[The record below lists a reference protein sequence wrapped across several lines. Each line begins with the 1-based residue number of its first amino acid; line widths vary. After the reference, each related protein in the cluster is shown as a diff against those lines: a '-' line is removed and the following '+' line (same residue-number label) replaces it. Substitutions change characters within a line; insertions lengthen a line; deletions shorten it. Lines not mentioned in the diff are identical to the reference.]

1 MIELRFSDRSSPL
14 RASWRCKNALAEA
27 NPIRSLRTTF
37 NTFRMGLFS
46 FLRKN
51 KQEASPG
58 DSGFYSRAE
67 EDAGT
72 ARSSGTRRRRKQG
85 KAAESDDPVL
95 PEKKRARRRLVGA
108 VALVLAA
115 VIGLPM
121 LLDSEPKPVADDIAI
136 QIPSKDKPVPP
147 ASVPAPPAASR
158 VNASA
163 ALDKKEEMVE
173 IPPPVAAA
181 PAQTEAAAAPKENKP
196 ANTKPAEVSKSVA
209 SVKAAVA
216 NPAKG
221 DSKNEA
227 KPETPSKPQVSK
239 PAEKTDDARAVALL
253 EGKSDAKPTTDK
265 NSEKIV
271 IQVGAFATKEK
282 IDEVRNKL
290 KKAGIQTFTQ
300 KVATGSG
307 ERTRV
312 RVGPL
317 ASKEEADKVRAKL
330 AKLGFDAKTVTGEY

>member
-1 MIELRFSDRSSPL
+1 
-14 RASWRCKNALAEA
+14 
-27 NPIRSLRTTF
+27 
-37 NTFRMGLFS
+37 MGLFS

-51 KQEASPG
+51 KQAASPG

-67 EDAGT
+67 EDAGV
-72 ARSSGTRRRRKQG
+72 ARSGGTRRRRKQG

-121 LLDSEPKPVADDIAI
+121 LLDSEPKPIADDIAI
-136 QIPSKDKPVPP
+136 QIPSKDKPTPP
-147 ASVPAPPAASR
+147 APMSAASR
-158 VNASA
+158 IAASA
-163 ALDKKEEMVE
+163 ALDKKEEVVE

-181 PAQTEAAAAPKENKP
+181 PAQSEAATLPKEDKPAGNVKPTEA
-196 ANTKPAEVSKSVA
+196 SKSVA
-209 SVKAAVA
+209 PEKAPLAA
-216 NPAKG
+216 SAKNDG
-221 DSKNEA
+221 KHEA
-227 KPETPSKPQVSK
+227 KPETPRKPQVTKS
-239 PAEKTDDARAVALL
+239 AEKADDARAVALL
-253 EGKSDAKPTTDK
+253 EGKSDAKPATDK
-265 NSEKIV
+265 KSEKIV

-317 ASKEEADKVRAKL
+317 ASKEEADKMRTKL
-330 AKLGFDAKTVTGEY
+330 AKLGFDAKAVTGEY